1 MDSLNLISEQNPALL
16 IKTNFL
22 TNIEL
27 DFVMREIKKAKSS
40 FSREGYENKKTI
52 RDHIDPR
59 YCGTQYITN
68 PRNILRTVWDN
79 KFNKEF
85 NETLFEHGDGAF
97 KHASLVMQGPVLL
110 SCYSNTDYYG
120 YHVDI
125 DMGSVTTAVL
135 MLCFNKEFTG
145 GDFLLEDRVIPF
157 EHNKLIVFPSC
168 IPHGVSKISL
178 DSDKYTDMRFSLQYF
193 ISATSAK
200 TKLIDESNH
209 IE

>member
-1 MDSLNLISEQNPALL
+1 MDSLNLISEQNPALI

-22 TNIEL
+22 TDIEL
-27 DFVMREIKKAKSS
+27 DFVMREIKKAKST
-40 FSREGYENKKTI
+40 FSREGYNNKKTI
-52 RDHIDPR
+52 RDNIDPR

-79 KFNKEF
+79 KFHKEIG
-85 NETLFEHGDGAF
+85 ETLFDHGDGAF
-97 KHASLVMQGPVLL
+97 RHASLVMEGPVLL
-110 SCYSNTDYYG
+110 SCYGNTDHYG

-135 MLCFNKEFTG
+135 MLCFDHNFIG
-145 GDFLLEDRVIPF
+145 GDFLIYDKVIPF
-157 EHNKLIVFPSC
+157 ENNKLIVFPSC
-168 IPHGVSKISL
+168 VAHGVSKISL

-200 TKLIDESNH
+200 TKLIDESDY